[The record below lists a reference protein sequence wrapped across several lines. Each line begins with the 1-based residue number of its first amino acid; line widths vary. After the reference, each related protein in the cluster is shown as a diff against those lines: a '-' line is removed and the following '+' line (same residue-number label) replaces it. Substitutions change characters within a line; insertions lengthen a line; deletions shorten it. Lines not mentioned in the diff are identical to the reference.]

1 MKTSKEYP
9 TTPVVEL
16 TLYNACGVNSRK
28 AMGVISG
35 VIIPKTT
42 DLSGLKF
49 DNVIEPP
56 RRGVCNSRADMYRI
70 MAKILEKKKGHFI
83 YDILKFDTHLGY
95 DGYAISN
102 MTMNPMSRST
112 LGEKELIGR
121 FMTTDCL
128 EDEFVMD
135 MDFDGDFVQILNEG
149 LIQQMLEMNEVR
161 R

>member
-1 MKTSKEYP
+1 MNNDYP

-35 VIIPKTT
+35 VIVPKTT

-49 DNVIEPP
+49 DNVIEPA
-56 RRGVCNSRADMYRI
+56 NSRADMYRI
-70 MAKILEKKKGHFI
+70 MAKVLEKKKGHFI
-83 YDILKFDTHLGY
+83 YDILKCDAHLEY
-95 DGYAISN
+95 VYALAN
-102 MTMNPMSRST
+102 MTMNPMSRLMPS
-112 LGEKELIGR
+112 EKDLIGR

-128 EDEFVMD
+128 EDEFV

-149 LIQQMLEMNEVR
+149 LIQQMLERNEVKSNEVE
-161 R
+161 

>member
-35 VIIPKTT
+35 VIIPKTM
-42 DLSGLKF
+42 DLSGLRF
-49 DNVIEPP
+49 DNVIKP
-56 RRGVCNSRADMYRI
+56 VNSRAGMYRI

-95 DGYAISN
+95 DGYVVSN
-102 MTMNPMSRST
+102 MTMNPMSR
-112 LGEKELIGR
+112 LMPGEKELIGR

-135 MDFDGDFVQILNEG
+135 FDGDFVQILNEG
-149 LIQQMLEMNEVR
+149 LVQQMLERNEVKSNEAE
-161 R
+161 

>member
-1 MKTSKEYP
+1 MKANYP
-9 TTPVVEL
+9 TTPIANL

-49 DNVIEPP
+49 DNVIEP
-56 RRGVCNSRADMYRI
+56 VNSRADMYHLI
-70 MAKILEKKKGHFI
+70 AKVLEKKKGHFI
-83 YDILKFDTHLGY
+83 YDILKFDTLIGY
-95 DGYAISN
+95 DSYAIAN
-102 MTMNPMSRST
+102 ITMNPMSR
-112 LGEKELIGR
+112 LMPGEKELVGR

-128 EDEFVMD
+128 EEEFA

-149 LIQQMLEMNEVR
+149 LIQQMLEPGDREEKKDEES
-161 R
+161 

>member
-1 MKTSKEYP
+1 MKTNKEYP

-42 DLSGLKF
+42 DLSGLRF

-56 RRGVCNSRADMYRI
+56 NSRADLYRI
-70 MAKILEKKKGHFI
+70 MAKILKTEKGHFI

-102 MTMNPMSRST
+102 MTMNPMSR
-112 LGEKELIGR
+112 LMPGEKDLIGR
-121 FMTTDCL
+121 FMTTECL
-128 EDEFVMD
+128 EDRFA

-149 LIQQMLEMNEVR
+149 LVQQMLERHEVKR
-161 R
+161 DDL